1 MMKDFTIKIGILTG
15 RNPYIVKADIP
26 DGVTAIGNY
35 AFDGC
40 KNLESIDIPD
50 SVTSIGEGAFDNC
63 KNLESINMSDS
74 VTSIGKDAFYGCESL
89 KNISILDSVTAIG
102 VGAFW
107 YCNNLTIHCSQG
119 SYAKEY
125 AKANNIPCELNDT
138 PKHKA
143 HDMEM

>member
-1 MMKDFTIKIGILTG
+1 MMKDFAMENGILTG
-15 RNPYIVKADIP
+15 CNPDIVKADIP

-40 KNLESIDIPD
+40 
-50 SVTSIGEGAFDNC
+50 TSL
-63 KNLESINMSDS
+63 KSINIPNSM
-74 VTSIGKDAFYGCESL
+74 TSIGKFAFYDCKSL
-89 KNISILDSVTAIG
+89 KSINIPDNVKFIDES
-102 VGAFW
+102 AFW
-107 YCNNLTIHCSQG
+107 YCDNLTIHCSQG

>member
-1 MMKDFTIKIGILTG
+1 MMKDFAIENVILTG
-15 RNPYIVKADIP
+15 CNPDIVKADIP

-40 KNLESIDIPD
+40 ASLK
-50 SVTSIGEGAFDNC
+50 
-63 KNLESINMSDS
+63 SINIQDS
-74 VTSIGKDAFYGCESL
+74 VTSIGKFAFYGCENLES
-89 KNISILDSVTAIG
+89 ISIPDNVKFIDES
-102 VGAFW
+102 AFW
-107 YCNNLTIHCSQG
+107 YCDNLTIHCSQG

-143 HDMEM
+143 HDMKM

>member
-1 MMKDFTIKIGILTG
+1 MMKDFAMENGILTG
-15 RNPYIVKADIP
+15 CNPDIVKADIP

-40 KNLESIDIPD
+40 
-50 SVTSIGEGAFDNC
+50 TSL
-63 KNLESINMSDS
+63 KSINIPNS
-74 VTSIGKDAFYGCESL
+74 VTSIGKFAFYDCKSL
-89 KNISILDSVTAIG
+89 KSINIPDNVKFIDES
-102 VGAFW
+102 AFW
-107 YCNNLTIHCSQG
+107 YCDNLTIHCSQD
-119 SYAKEY
+119 SYAEEY

>member
-1 MMKDFTIKIGILTG
+1 MMKDFTMENGILTG
-15 RNPYIVKADIP
+15 CNPDIVKADIP

-40 KNLESIDIPD
+40 
-50 SVTSIGEGAFDNC
+50 TSL
-63 KNLESINMSDS
+63 KSINIPNS
-74 VTSIGKDAFYGCESL
+74 VTSIGKFAFYDCKSL
-89 KNISILDSVTAIG
+89 KSINIPDNVKFIDES
-102 VGAFW
+102 AFW
-107 YCNNLTIHCSQG
+107 YCNNLTIHCSQGSYADESAFWYCDNLTIHCSQG